1 MNVKDLLVNSWNNML
16 KNGFIAKV
24 ILVTIALCLVSVVF
38 SVVSA
43 ILFSI
48 WTPLGVIAAI
58 ALIIFMFPIQTSAT
72 KVLLDAFNGREAKVF
87 GFVGY
92 GIKNCK
98 RIWGILFH
106 TILKM
111 LIPFLVIVVL
121 IVVSVVWSYK
131 VIVSA
136 INNITT
142 EGLKNNLSSSTE
154 LIEDMNDLE
163 STLSTDLDS
172 SLDDINSALEKYN
185 SEVNTTTTPN
195 SLDINSL
202 EDIPE
207 EVIEAGKLL
216 LKEFAKYTGVM
227 IIYTIVLTAAFV
239 WFYTKKLLYA
249 YNYVC
254 FFDDDNLTALN
265 AVEKSEELMMGHRL
279 LYVGMLI
286 IIYLILSVV
295 QAIVL
300 KLGTSA
306 PILILYIVISIVGSI
321 YSHSFTF
328 TFFNELRGGNSS
340 DKPVVEETPEAPAE

>member
-43 ILFSI
+43 ILLSI
-48 WTPLGVIAAI
+48 WAPLGVIASI
-58 ALIIFMFPIQTSAT
+58 ALIIFMFPIQISAT
-72 KVLLDAFNGREAKVF
+72 KVLLDAFNGKDAKVF

-111 LIPFLVIVVL
+111 LIPFLVIVIL
-121 IVVSVVWSYK
+121 IVVSIVWTYR
-131 VIVSA
+131 VIA
-136 INNITT
+136 TTIQKYQT

-154 LIEDMNDLE
+154 LIEDMDNLE
-163 STLSTDLDS
+163 NTLTTDLDDS
-172 SLDDINSALEKYN
+172 IAEINSALEGYN
-185 SEVNTTTTPN
+185 TEINTTPSD

-207 EVIEAGKLL
+207 EILEAGKLL
-216 LKEFAKYTGVM
+216 LNEFKQYIGVM

-254 FFDDDNLTALN
+254 FFDDDNLTSLN

-286 IIYLILSVV
+286 LIYLILSVI

-300 KLGTSA
+300 KLGTSV
-306 PILILYIVISIVGSI
+306 PILILYIVISIAGSI